1 MDVDDMIELK
11 LVHEIHTSGRK
22 AFRTCRRSWDYT
34 FRQQYYPKLT
44 AKPLEFGS
52 AYHKAMEVYYNPETW
67 DWDREVVA
75 GMAILAFVKMCEEQ
89 KASAVDSS
97 GHLYLENEQE
107 EDYAERVELGK
118 GMLTYYFT
126 SVAPKID
133 KGWTPVK
140 VEIGFMVPIANPD
153 TGADVIWCRCPNCW
167 AKWKTKNPDVVGDGF
182 IEIDILDKMPDEL
195 IWPGL
200 PVVYAGRLDM
210 LAVDENG
217 NYWIFDWKT
226 AAQLSQRTDFLYL
239 DDQIGSYNWALM
251 KLGVNVKGFVYH
263 EQRKSFPQPPK
274 QNASRRLGRLF
285 TVSKSEPLEYELYLA
300 TIKEQDTKA
309 WQDGLYDDMLRYLQ
323 DDNVAYYAR
332 YQIAKSVPEL
342 VEIETNIGKEALDM
356 IDPNLR
362 VYPSPSRFGCSWCAY
377 QSPCM
382 EQNAQGDYRYAL
394 DTMFEQREHYY
405 IRNDPSTE
413 KSPR

>member
-1 MDVDDMIELK
+1 MDVNELIELK

-67 DWDREVVA
+67 DYDKEILA
-75 GMAILAFVKMCEEQ
+75 AMAITAFVKMCEDQ
-89 KASAVDSS
+89 KAAAIETS

-107 EDYAERVELGK
+107 EDYAERVELGI
-118 GMLTYYFT
+118 GMLKYYFGT
-126 SVAPKID
+126 VAPKID

-140 VEIGFMVPIANPD
+140 VEISFMVPVANPE
-153 TGADVIWCRCPNCW
+153 TGEEYIWCKCDNCW
-167 AKWKTKNPDVVGDGF
+167 AKWVSKNPDIVADGLH
-182 IEIDILDKMPDEL
+182 EVIDQTGKHLG
-195 IWPGL
+195 WQGL

-210 LAVDENG
+210 LAIDENG

-239 DDQIGSYNWALM
+239 DDQIGSYNWALV

-263 EQRKSFPQPPK
+263 EQRKAFPQSPK
-274 QNASRRLGRLF
+274 QNKSRRMGRLF
-285 TVSKSEPLEYELYLA
+285 TISKSEPLDYESYLA
-300 TIKEQDTKA
+300 AIMEHDKA
-309 WQDGLYDDMLRYLQ
+309 AYEEGLYDEMLLYLQ
-323 DDNVAYYAR
+323 NDNVEYYAR
-332 YQIAKSVPEL
+332 YQIAKSIPEL
-342 VEIETNIGKEALDM
+342 VEIEKNIGQEALDM

-413 KSPR
+413 KSAR